1 MPTQTLTSGGDA
13 TSRGIMRAPLL
24 PFFAAVFALLIF
36 IADSATHIDIAVAVL
51 YVAVVLMSASFCSWR
66 GILVVSGVCMTLT
79 LLGFFIVHLHDY
91 DRTSIGRCVVSL
103 AANAITTFLAVR
115 MRLASEALQR
125 IQEQLTEAQKLA
137 RMGSFSLKIGADK
150 INWSE
155 EAARIWGFGSQLEL
169 PLQAVIERIHPED
182 VPLVRAS
189 FGPVYNGNASFDL
202 VNRLVLPDGSI
213 RYVRIVGH
221 RVIDDDGEPAM
232 LGAIMDITTSRLAE
246 DTLAQAQ
253 AELAHVTRVAT
264 MGELTASIAH
274 EVNQPLAGIVT
285 NGEAALR
292 WMAREVPQL
301 DEVKLSVE
309 RMISDGRR
317 ASEVIKRLRNLARKG
332 ETQAA
337 PISLNDVIDDA
348 LPLVQREISNH
359 RVSLE
364 LDLATDVPLAEGDR
378 VQLQQVVINLMVNA
392 VQAMSLRPDGP
403 RELIVRSRQVEDEI
417 IVGVHDSGP
426 GIDSNAEGRLFNAFF
441 TTKPDGMGMG
451 LSICRS
457 IIDAHGGR
465 IWASRREPIGSVFQ
479 FALPLQPKAPS

>member
-1 MPTQTLTSGGDA
+1 MLTLTPGADA
-13 TSRGIMRAPLL
+13 TSREIMRAPLL
-24 PFFAAVFALLIF
+24 PFLAATFALLIF
-36 IADSATHIDIAVAVL
+36 VVDSATHIDIAVAVL
-51 YVAVVLMSASFCSWR
+51 YVAVVLMSARFCGWR
-66 GILVVSGVCMTLT
+66 GILVVSAGCMVLT
-79 LLGFFIVHLHDY
+79 LLGFLIMHTQDY
-91 DRTSIGRCVVSL
+91 DRTSIGRLVVSL

-115 MRLASEALQR
+115 MRLASEELQH

-155 EAARIWGFGSQLEL
+155 EAARICGFGSQLEVS
-169 PLQAVIERIHPED
+169 LQAVLDHIHPED
-182 VPLVRAS
+182 VALVRAS
-189 FGPVYNGNASFDL
+189 FSPVYSGAASFDY
-202 VNRLVLPDGSI
+202 VNRLVLRDGSI
-213 RYVRIVGH
+213 RHVRTVGH
-221 RVIDDDGEPAM
+221 RVVDDDGEPAV
-232 LGAIMDITTSRLAE
+232 LGAIMDITAARLAE
-246 DTLAQAQ
+246 DTIAQAQ

-337 PISLNDVIDDA
+337 PLSLNDVIEDA

-359 RVSLE
+359 RVTLE
-364 LDLATDVPLAEGDR
+364 LDMGRDLPLVEGDR

-392 VQAMSLRPDGP
+392 VQAMSLHPDGP
-403 RELIVRSRQVEDEI
+403 RELIVRSRQIEDDVSI
-417 IVGVHDSGP
+417 AVLDSGP
-426 GIDSNAEGRLFNAFF
+426 GIDNNTEGRLFSAFF

-457 IIDAHGGR
+457 IVDAHGGR
-465 IWASRREPIGSVFQ
+465 IWASRNEPIGSVFQ
-479 FALPLQPKAPS
+479 FALPKLEKSAS